1 MALIG
6 FNIIF
11 TAVYFETKL
20 NFTQELVGTYVG
32 GSGDPTAGLF
42 PDLTLVY
49 NISDLIAF
57 VSLWTT
63 TGILMKSYRDK
74 SIRSVA
80 YWIILIMP
88 LGFFLTTY
96 FYDYFVS
103 PLLISYFHKDPI
115 SLSVY
120 ETGYLSLGKPIGG
133 LLFAIAFWNMSKLV
147 GYERNMKI
155 SIVIAGWGIFFVFSA
170 NQAIT
175 QIVSPYPPFGIS
187 SVTIMN
193 VASYLLVLGI
203 FNSATLVSANND
215 LRTSIHKHATKLLRP
230 IGRAEMEREIEKAVT
245 KISEEKEVA
254 NISDEVPFEFDE
266 NELKD
271 YLKEVISTKKAHAS
285 Q

>member
-1 MALIG
+1 
-6 FNIIF
+6 
-11 TAVYFETKL
+11 
-20 NFTQELVGTYVG
+20 
-32 GSGDPTAGLF
+32 
-42 PDLTLVY
+42 
-49 NISDLIAF
+49 
-57 VSLWTT
+57 
-63 TGILMKSYRDK
+63 
-74 SIRSVA
+74 
-80 YWIILIMP
+80 MP